1 MGMLG
6 LIQRA
11 EELRYVKEMET
22 KYLMERLEQLVAEGR
37 VPSPGEALTHAPGS
51 RMQQAV
57 GMGGLGKK
65 AMSHA
70 VELRRSKEIP
80 VFEYVKGVTPVPRKG
95 VKADVHGA
103 GLGTRIALGRNKWV
117 SDGVSIFSVADG
129 KKLASTETK
138 ALNHYENI
146 RMMKIQKAALETPT
160 VLGGLRVLPECT
172 PGRAL
177 MWGTV
182 LALWGTGAIVASTA
196 KYLDI
201 RDASQAPEKIRMAL
215 SPMGSWLEGLFVPW
229 RTELAASEQ
238 GVVARGSS
246 SGGWVTDFTS
256 KLRDQLLRT

>member
-1 MGMLG
+1 MSMLG

-11 EELRYVKEMET
+11 EELRYVKEIET
-22 KYLMERLEQLVAEGR
+22 KYLMDRLEQLVAEGR
-37 VPSPGEALTHAPGS
+37 VPSAEALTHASGNK
-51 RMQQAV
+51 QQQVV
-57 GMGGLGKK
+57 GMGGMAGR
-65 AMSHA
+65 A
-70 VELRRSKEIP
+70 VSQVVEVRRSKDIP

-95 VKADVHGA
+95 VRADVHGA
-103 GLGTRIALGRNKWV
+103 GLGTKIGLGRNKWV

-129 KKLASTETK
+129 KKLAGTETK

-201 RDASQAPEKIRMAL
+201 QNASQAPEKIKLAL
-215 SPMGSWLEGLFVPW
+215 SPIGLWLEGLFVPW
-229 RTELAASEQ
+229 RTELTRSEQ
-238 GVVARGSS
+238 AAVGQSS
-246 SGGWVTDFTS
+246 RGGWVTDFTS
-256 KLRDQLLRT
+256 KLRDQLVRT

>member
-11 EELRYVKEMET
+11 EELRYMKEIET
-22 KYLMERLEQLVAEGR
+22 KYLMDRLEQLVAEGR
-37 VPSPGEALTHAPGS
+37 VPSAGALTHASGS
-51 RMQQAV
+51 KQHHSV
-57 GMGGLGKK
+57 GMSDMGRK
-65 AMSHA
+65 AMSHV
-70 VELRRSKEIP
+70 VEVRRSKDIP

-95 VKADVHGA
+95 VGADVHGA
-103 GLGTRIALGRNKWV
+103 GLGTRIGLGRNKWV

-201 RDASQAPEKIRMAL
+201 HDASQAPEKIKMAL
-215 SPMGSWLEGLFVPW
+215 SPIGSWLEGLFVPW
-229 RTELAASEQ
+229 KTELTRSEQ
-238 GVVARGSS
+238 AVVAHGSA
-246 SGGWVTDFTS
+246 GGWVTDFTN
-256 KLRDQLLRT
+256 KLRVQLVRT